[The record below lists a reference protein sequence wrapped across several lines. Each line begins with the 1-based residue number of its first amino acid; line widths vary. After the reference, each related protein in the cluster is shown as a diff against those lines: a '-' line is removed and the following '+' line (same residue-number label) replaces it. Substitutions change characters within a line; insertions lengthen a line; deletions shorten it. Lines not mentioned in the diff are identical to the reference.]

1 MSRNSSIRMKQVF
14 NGGTKGPDTMYIVEL
29 WDGNSLIETRE
40 LPGKSIH
47 YAESL
52 AINWTE
58 SSGEFKH
65 DENKTV

>member
-14 NGGTKGPDTMYIVEL
+14 NNGTKGPDTMYIVEL
-29 WDGNSLIETRE
+29 WDGDSLIETLE

-52 AINWTE
+52 AITWTE
-58 SSGEFKH
+58 GNGEFKY
-65 DENKTV
+65 DK